1 MPELN
6 VKKIDSSPSEADLKM
21 RREKLEYAVEQFKPK
36 LLMDIQAYL
45 KHFRLFHLLEQAED
59 LWSELKITAIRN
71 AGNYDPECSARAWL
85 RQAAFYMIQRL
96 SRDEKRTP
104 QITQISEA
112 ALKFGFDGNAD
123 ETSETELLD
132 YLRQKSIDRFFKE
145 NQLKTDEILS
155 VVDENDRRILRMSFV
170 DGYSNREIAAHL
182 GISEGAADVRLSRA
196 RNKLR
201 KEFLKQ

>member
-6 VKKIDSSPSEADLKM
+6 VKKFDGSPSEANLKI
-21 RREKLEYAVEQFKPK
+21 RREKLEYTVEQFRPN
-36 LLMDIQAYL
+36 LLMDIQVYL
-45 KHFRLFHLLEQAED
+45 KQFKLFHLLEQTED
-59 LWSELKITAIRN
+59 FWSELKITAIRN
-71 AGNYDPECSARAWL
+71 ANNYDPECSARAWL

-96 SRDEKRTP
+96 SRDEKKHP

-112 ALKFGFDGNAD
+112 ALKFGFDGNTD

-132 YLRQKSIDRFFKE
+132 YLRQKSVDRLFKE
-145 NQLKTDEILS
+145 NQLKADEILS
-155 VVDENDRRILRMSFV
+155 VVDESDRRILRMSFV

-182 GISEGAADVRLSRA
+182 GISEGAAHVRLSRA
-196 RNKLR
+196 RNRLR